1 MLTFNEIVSMKPIKI
16 LGLFAVTST
25 ALLLSCSKDF
35 LDVPVQGQA
44 TTATD
49 PALAQNLV
57 TGVYN
62 SLLAGEAFGGE
73 GGDTHGISFVA
84 ATNIMSDDADKG
96 STPSDQSA
104 IGDIDNFTISPSNT
118 FVAALWNGYYTGIS
132 KSNQALV
139 ALSTASLDA
148 ATKNKLIGEVRFI
161 RGYYYFNLVRLF
173 GKVPKVLRVPKD
185 AQDANDDPEFQTR
198 AAVDTIY
205 NVIIQD
211 LQFAATN
218 LPIRNQAAVGHVN
231 KGSAQTLLAKVY
243 MYRKDWQKVFDLT
256 QEVIN
261 SGQYDLVP
269 DYANNWRQAGD
280 NNRESVFE
288 IQTGQFNNSDYG
300 IQGYC
305 TWQGPR
311 VGGKGGWTDLGF
323 GFCTPSANL
332 VNAYE
337 PNDVRKTS
345 TIIFIDNSGQRKGTV
360 LFDGFRIPSAD
371 SVQNLYYNYKAYH
384 SENPLVESFLGN
396 RDRKQKNVKLLR
408 YAEVLLMN
416 AEAANELGQM
426 GVAVG
431 HLNRIR
437 SRAGLPATSAASQ
450 TDVRNAIWKERRLE
464 LAMEHD
470 RFFDIVRQGRAAQVM
485 RDAGKN
491 FAAGTNELLP
501 VPALQI
507 ALSGGKLDQNRGY

>member
-1 MLTFNEIVSMKPIKI
+1 MKSIKI
-16 LGLFAVTST
+16 LGLFVVTT
-25 ALLLSCSKDF
+25 TTLLVSCSKDF
-35 LDVPVQGQA
+35 LEVPVQGQA

-62 SLLAGEAFGGE
+62 SLLAGEAFGGS
-73 GGDTHGISFVA
+73 GGDTHGISFIA

-104 IGDIDNFTISPSNT
+104 INEIDNFTISPSNT

-148 ATKNKLIGEVRFI
+148 TLKNQLTGEVRFI

-185 AQDANDDPEFQTR
+185 AQDANDDPAFQTR
-198 AAVDTIY
+198 ASVDTIY

-211 LQFAATN
+211 LQYAVDN
-218 LPIRNQAAVGHVN
+218 LPLRNKASAGHVN

-243 MYRKDWQKVFDLT
+243 MYRNEWQKVFDLT

-261 SGQYDLVP
+261 SGQYSLVP
-269 DYANNWRQAGD
+269 DYSTIWRQVGD
-280 NNRESVFE
+280 NSTESVFE
-288 IQTGQFNNSDYG
+288 IQTGQFNNSDFG
-300 IQGYC
+300 VQGYC

-323 GFCTPSANL
+323 GFCTPSTSL

-337 PNDVRKTS
+337 PNDVRKNA

-384 SENPLVESFLGN
+384 SENNQVESYLGN
-396 RDRKQKNVKLLR
+396 RDRKQKNVHLLR

-416 AEAANELGQM
+416 AEAANELGQS
-426 GVAVG
+426 GVATG
-431 HLNRIR
+431 LLNQVR
-437 SRAGLPATSAASQ
+437 SRAGLSGTTAASQ
-450 TDVRNAIWKERRLE
+450 TDIRNAIWKERRVE

-485 RDAGKN
+485 QAVGKS

-501 VPALQI
+501 IPALQI
-507 ALSGGKLDQNRGY
+507 ALSGGKLDQNKGY